1 MAKDSSIQSQRSACL
16 VVQLAS
22 QAHHVTSRL
31 QRLLCH
37 QS

>member
-1 MAKDSSIQSQRSACL
+1 MAKDSSTQSQGSACL
-16 VVQLAS
+16 VVQLTS
-22 QAHHVTSRL
+22 QPHYVTSHL